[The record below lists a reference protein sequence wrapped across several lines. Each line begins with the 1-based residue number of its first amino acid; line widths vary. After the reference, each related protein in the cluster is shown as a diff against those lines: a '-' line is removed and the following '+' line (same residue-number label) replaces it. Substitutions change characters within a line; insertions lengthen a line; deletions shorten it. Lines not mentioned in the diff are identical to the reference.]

1 MCSRSITFV
10 NMHRAVT
17 ALVALAALTGAQST
31 STIDVDAIV
40 VPAPSEVF
48 VLPVVY
54 VTAENA
60 PAVTATTLTGTATAA
75 SDPLATNVFDSKGDV
90 AVALSSASVLATATT
105 PDLSKRAATCVPQPS
120 GIAYSSVP
128 DSAAG
133 FVADTYYNSQAVLAS
148 VPTGWVQSFAG
159 INASNSADKYMGFS
173 LLTSYDPKAC
183 MDKCTAVSGCNSVN
197 IYFERDPSTSVDASC
212 SNPPSVVN
220 VKCVLWGGVVATANA
235 NNFGQLRG
243 DFQVLIA
250 GSAGY
255 MKSAFAAALA
265 AQPSAT
271 SSLPS
276 TATDGADNVYNI
288 YASSDSTQGSYTNAQ
303 ALTSYKDC
311 MDFCDNDSKCNAW
324 TYVGGTNGLGPGSCW
339 LKSKLGSPS
348 PAGANVV
355 SGSKN
360 GKVTT
365 TYSTTDPT
373 STPFYIKISRSGTS
387 ADNKYIFIS
396 SANGQSK
403 LVSNPADATKFVV
416 NQRNNYMLAQTGS
429 AAGLAFA
436 LGPTTSATSPLY
448 FAKQGVAAQ
457 SYFSCAVQPNGDA
470 ACSVNGVGIAG
481 TVCAADNYSSIQLIT
496 GGWPSSCLWVLWSFI
511 SA

>member
-1 MCSRSITFV
+1 
-10 NMHRAVT
+10 MHRAVT

-48 VLPVVY
+48 S
-54 VTAENA
+54 
-60 PAVTATTLTGTATAA
+60 TAA

-212 SNPPSVVN
+212 SNPPSVIN

-276 TATDGADNVYNI
+276 TATDAADNVYNI

-303 ALTSYKDC
+303 ALTSPWQLLAQEQTRLT
-311 MDFCDNDSKCNAW
+311 F
-324 TYVGGTNGLGPGSCW
+324 
-339 LKSKLGSPS
+339 

-387 ADNKYIFIS
+387 ADSKYIFIS

>member
-1 MCSRSITFV
+1 
-10 NMHRAVT
+10 MHRAVT

-276 TATDGADNVYNI
+276 TATDAADNLL
-288 YASSDSTQGSYTNAQ
+288 AQ
-303 ALTSYKDC
+303 EQTRLT
-311 MDFCDNDSKCNAW
+311 F
-324 TYVGGTNGLGPGSCW
+324 
-339 LKSKLGSPS
+339 